1 MHVKKLFWRK
11 YKFFQGNIL
20 RAGAGKCAR
29 KSYNTLLSSYMPLTF
44 KTEELL
50 SQKCILRNVLFRPL
64 FYFTECLKNGEP
76 ITLNFI
82 DPDII

>member
-1 MHVKKLFWRK
+1 
-11 YKFFQGNIL
+11 
-20 RAGAGKCAR
+20 
-29 KSYNTLLSSYMPLTF
+29 MPLTF